1 MSILPP
7 SSVVCLLECESSPRR
22 PEAPIIH
29 RCRCL
34 SRCPPRR
41 VVACRHVAAGLT
53 GEYRS
58 STPPPPPRHK
68 EVCRI
73 KYCAYCCAICCWYHR
88 PASRDSFR
96 RCTLHTT
103 ESAAGTGSR
112 LCHGI
117 QSTPARPLARSYR
130 TAPHRTALSTLDYP
144 PLERDYLPSLLAHYL
159 PTNHLLLSRHHYY
172 SSSYHSSAFCS
183 SSSASPSCSSFPLP
197 SSSSSLPACPLSLG
211 ARISL
216 LTSHVSVPTGIQAG
230 GRWRWWCGKV
240 LLDHSAHP
248 VAFRRRVR
256 PDH

>member
-1 MSILPP
+1 MC
-7 SSVVCLLECESSPRR
+7 SSDL
-22 PEAPIIH
+22 
-29 RCRCL
+29 
-34 SRCPPRR
+34 
-41 VVACRHVAAGLT
+41 
-53 GEYRS
+53 
-58 STPPPPPRHK
+58 PPRHK

-197 SSSSSLPACPLSLG
+197 SSSSSSLPACPPLPRRTHQPTDKSCLSSYG
-211 ARISL
+211 NTSWWSL
-216 LTSHVSVPTGIQAG
+216 AVVVWESPA
-230 GRWRWWCGKV
+230 
-240 LLDHSAHP
+240 
-248 VAFRRRVR
+248 
-256 PDH
+256 